1 MNMSRIKTG
10 DQDIR
15 HNRGPIKHH
24 TTFNNV
30 IHLNTLFG
38 LITTKSLEISKEIT
52 VKLAE
57 RIFML
62 IIGMT
67 LAQLEIP
74 NFSGSTDPTLF
85 CPARP

>member
-10 DQDIR
+10 DQEIW
-15 HNRGPIKHH
+15 HNGGPTNYY

-30 IHLNTLFG
+30 IHLNTLSG
-38 LITTKSLEISKEIT
+38 LITTRSLEISKEIA

-62 IIGMT
+62 VIGMT
-67 LAQLEIP
+67 LTKLEIP
-74 NFSGSTDPTLF
+74 KFSGSTHPTLF
-85 CPARP
+85 CSAFP

>member
-10 DQDIR
+10 DQEIR
-15 HNRGPIKHH
+15 HDGGATKHY

-30 IHLNTLFG
+30 VHLNTLSA

-52 VKLAE
+52 AKLAE
-57 RIFML
+57 RILML

-67 LAQLEIP
+67 LTQREIP

-85 CPARP
+85 CPACP

>member
-1 MNMSRIKTG
+1 MSRIKTG
-10 DQDIR
+10 DQEIR

-30 IHLNTLFG
+30 VHLNTLFG

-52 VKLAE
+52 VELAE

-67 LAQLEIP
+67 LAQFEIP

>member
-1 MNMSRIKTG
+1 MNMSGIKTG
-10 DQDIR
+10 DQEIR
-15 HNRGPIKHH
+15 HNGDPTKHY

-30 IHLNTLFG
+30 MHLNTLSG
-38 LITTKSLEISKEIT
+38 LITTRSLEISKKVA

-67 LAQLEIP
+67 LKKLEIP

-85 CPARP
+85 CPACP